1 MKKGVQANEWLRNM
15 SGEGRGCFGVSGC
28 KMSIHKKKEK
38 KERRSGRKKKRKKNQ
53 EGIMKLGMGR
63 GRKRKQGLENLK
75 H

>member
-28 KMSIHKKKEK
+28 KMSIHKKK
-38 KERRSGRKKKRKKNQ
+38 KKREEEEEKKNQ

-63 GRKRKQGLENLK
+63 GRQRKQGLENLK

>member
-28 KMSIHKKKEK
+28 KMSIHKKKK
-38 KERRSGRKKKRKKNQ
+38 KKKREEEEEKKNQ
-53 EGIMKLGMGR
+53 EGIMKLGMGH